1 MGVGM
6 GKLVSLIFSI
16 IGLLATLI
24 AAFLVVYGIIVAMT
38 TKEGGFLPGFAAIR
52 YFILAGI
59 TWLVSLIFLLIAYL
73 TSRNVKS
80 IAIASLM
87 WIAAAI
93 NLAGFILFAFTLGPD
108 LVKVGII
115 PIILILWSVLLIV
128 MGLRRK

>member
-1 MGVGM
+1 M
-6 GKLVSLIFSI
+6 GKLVSLILSI

-24 AAFLVVYGIIVAMT
+24 TVFLVVNGIIVAMT
-38 TKEGGFLPGFAAIR
+38 TKEGGFLAGLAAVG
-52 YFILAGI
+52 YFVLAGI
-59 TWLVSLIFLLIAYL
+59 AWLVSLIFLLIAYL

-108 LVKVGII
+108 LVEFGII

-128 MGLRRK
+128 MGEKKIREF

>member
-1 MGVGM
+1 M
-6 GKLVSLIFSI
+6 GKLVSLILSI

-24 AAFLVVYGIIVAMT
+24 TVFLVVNGIIVAMT
-38 TKEGGFLPGFAAIR
+38 TKEGGFLAGLAAVG
-52 YFILAGI
+52 YFVLAGI

-87 WIAAAI
+87 WIAATI

-108 LVKVGII
+108 LVEFGII

>member
-1 MGVGM
+1 M
-6 GKLVSLIFSI
+6 GKLVSLILSI

-24 AAFLVVYGIIVAMT
+24 TVFLVVNGIIVAMT
-38 TKEGGFLPGFAAIR
+38 TKEGGFLAGLAAAG
-52 YFILAGI
+52 YFVLAGI

-108 LVKVGII
+108 LVEFGII

>member
-1 MGVGM
+1 M